1 METLNI
7 KQLKQ
12 ENKLAF
18 KELFKNSKY
27 SIQTYINNNKEIELA
42 IIVFTNFTILHEK
55 QNPIYKTEFPT
66 YNKNTNT
73 VTYQNE
79 KLISRD
85 MQRLTKKLYQQIK
98 E

>member
-27 SIQTYINNNKEIELA
+27 SIQTYVNNNLEIVLA

-55 QNPIYKTEFPT
+55 ETPIYKTEFPS
-66 YNKNTNT
+66 YNKNTNK

-79 KLISRD
+79 NLISRD